1 MTMVLRCRDTGI
13 DCNYEARADSEKEVL
28 DLAFQHGREVHNM
41 ERTPELEDMARKL
54 IRRE

>member
-1 MTMVLRCRDTGI
+1 MVLRCRDTGA

-28 DLAFQHGREVHNM
+28 DMAFKHGREVHNM